1 MSQED
6 SSKNARIDCASSSS
20 CKLRRSNRELLD
32 SIKRK
37 FESGSPDTA
46 VKFHTIPKTQE
57 AVAKGLTYEQLGML
71 FPLDSSINLNESIRS
86 SMNFQVTVNSRPTDS
101 GRKSPCIQTT
111 LNDKQFKA
119 GAISDLGETQRTFL
133 SPIII
138 APKGDLDSRDIFS
151 LKKETKEE
159 KEGRK
164 YSRVSS
170 TNSDSVFGDISPRE
184 KDDLSKNSYT
194 STPDSS
200 EDERKLSYEMKR
212 DFALKRDPP
221 ARICH
226 NINSTMFRPR
236 TQQVDA
242 VDGRRRFSTMPM
254 PRSPLP

>member
-1 MSQED
+1 M
-6 SSKNARIDCASSSS
+6 
-20 CKLRRSNRELLD
+20 
-32 SIKRK
+32 
-37 FESGSPDTA
+37 
-46 VKFHTIPKTQE
+46 KFHTIPKTQE

-86 SMNFQVTVNSRPTDS
+86 SMKFQVTVNSRPADS

-119 GAISDLGETQRTFL
+119 GTTSDLGGAQRTFL
-133 SPIII
+133 SPIMI
-138 APKGDLDSRDIFS
+138 APKGDLDNRDIFS
-151 LKKETKEE
+151 LKTDTKEE
-159 KEGRK
+159 GDTRK

-184 KDDLSKNSYT
+184 KVDLSKNSYI
-194 STPDSS
+194 STLESS

-212 DFALKRDPP
+212 DYALKRDPP

-226 NINSTMFRPR
+226 NINNTMFRPR

-242 VDGRRRFSTMPM
+242 DDGRRRYSTMPIA
-254 PRSPLP
+254 RSPLP